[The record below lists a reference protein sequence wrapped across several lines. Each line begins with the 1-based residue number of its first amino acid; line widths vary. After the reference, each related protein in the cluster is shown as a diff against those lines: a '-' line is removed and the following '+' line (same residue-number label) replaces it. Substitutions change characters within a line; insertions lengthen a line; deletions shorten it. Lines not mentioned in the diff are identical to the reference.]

1 VTTGKELKQ
10 SDKLA
15 DVLYDIRGPVLEEAR
30 RLEDLGHRIM
40 KLNIGNPAPFGFEA
54 PPEILVD
61 VIRNLPNAQGYSD
74 SQGIVS
80 ARTAVVQ
87 YYQTHGIDITN
98 VDDVW
103 LGNGVSELIQVALQ
117 ALLNNGDEVLIPAP
131 DYPLWTA
138 ATNLAGGKAVHYL
151 CDEDNGWNPD
161 VEDLRSKI
169 SDRTKAIVVINPN
182 NPTGAVYSTSTLRQ
196 IADIAA
202 ERNLVVMAD
211 EIYDKILYDGA
222 VHHTFAE
229 LAPDALVFT
238 FNGLSKAYRLAGFRS
253 GWMVVTGPRK
263 HAASYIEGINMLGG
277 RQSIK
282 DLVLPGG
289 RLLAQRDAA
298 VEALNRIP
306 GVSCVVPKGALYV
319 FPRLDP
325 EVYEIKDDRRFVLDF
340 LRAEHVLV
348 VQGTGFNWPRTDHL
362 RIVTLPW
369 AKDLTEAIGR
379 LGNFLS
385 TYVPPTSA
393 ISSRRGS
400 CPTWAT
406 ASPPSH
412 SPSRCSTCREPTPS
426 HSAS

>member
-1 VTTGKELKQ
+1 MTSSKELKQ

-103 LGNGVSELIQVALQ
+103 LGNGASELIQVALQ

-138 ATNLAGGKAVHYL
+138 ATNLAGGNAVHYL

-161 VEDLRSKI
+161 VEDLRSKVT
-169 SDRTKAIVVINPN
+169 DRTKAIVVINPN
-182 NPTGAVYSTSTLRQ
+182 NPTGAVYSTKTLRQ

-211 EIYDKILYDGA
+211 EIY
-222 VHHTFAE
+222 E
-229 LAPDALVFT
+229 
-238 FNGLSKAYRLAGFRS
+238 
-253 GWMVVTGPRK
+253 
-263 HAASYIEGINMLGG
+263 
-277 RQSIK
+277 
-282 DLVLPGG
+282 
-289 RLLAQRDAA
+289 
-298 VEALNRIP
+298 
-306 GVSCVVPKGALYV
+306 
-319 FPRLDP
+319 
-325 EVYEIKDDRRFVLDF
+325 
-340 LRAEHVLV
+340 
-348 VQGTGFNWPRTDHL
+348 
-362 RIVTLPW
+362 
-369 AKDLTEAIGR
+369 IGR
-379 LGNFLS
+379 AH
-385 TYVPPTSA
+385 V
-393 ISSRRGS
+393 
-400 CPTWAT
+400 
-406 ASPPSH
+406 
-412 SPSRCSTCREPTPS
+412 
-426 HSAS
+426 